1 MLYLIINHGLAQNKS
16 KEDDAETMVTII
28 GVAGRLSQLPSL
40 NARSKAQQLDRV
52 IRFEPCGNF

>member
-52 IRFEPCGNF
+52 IRF